1 MDRAKEFFS
10 MVQKEYEDFPEKI
23 AKKKRPQIGADRLE
37 RRRGTS

>member
-23 AKKKRPQIGADRLE
+23 AKKNGPKLE
-37 RRRGTS
+37 PTD